1 MPRSYDAPASRLR
14 LLDAA
19 HTLFSEHGFD
29 GTTTRAIAERAGV
42 DAALIARYFGSKEKL
57 YIAAVAVDGDPS
69 HRDVT
74 GERADADGAPTMTPE
89 GIAAWVLDRTRAT
102 GPGPVMQAL
111 VRSETAPEI
120 RAAAAARLE
129 QLFIEPLA
137 ASFTRAGVGDARL
150 RAETVVFMTL
160 GLVIGR
166 AQPGSA
172 LSTAEQ
178 DELVRAVGAAIS
190 VLA

>member
-1 MPRSYDAPASRLR
+1 VPRSYDAPASRLR

-19 HTLFSEHGFD
+19 HALFSEHGFD

-69 HRDVT
+69 HLEVN
-74 GERADADGAPTMTPE
+74 GERDGEAAPTMTPE
-89 GIAAWVLDRTRAT
+89 GIASWLLDRTRDT

-137 ASFTRAGVGDARL
+137 ASFTRAGVDDARL